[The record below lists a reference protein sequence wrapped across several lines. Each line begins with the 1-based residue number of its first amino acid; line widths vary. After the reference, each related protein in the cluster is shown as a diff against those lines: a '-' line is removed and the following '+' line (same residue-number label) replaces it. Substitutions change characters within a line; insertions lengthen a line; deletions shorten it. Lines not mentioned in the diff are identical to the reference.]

1 MENAHFSSTDI
12 DHILAETFIEHVDYQ
27 HEVGSTNDR
36 ALQLA
41 KEPAAAARMLVL
53 TDKQTVGRGR
63 GANSWWAADGAL
75 TFSVLLKADAISLPP
90 SRWPQLALATGLAVA
105 DALEE
110 SLGRNAAVAL
120 KWPNDVYLRDRKVC
134 GILVET
140 ADGQSARL
148 VIGVGINVN
157 NRADT
162 APSELRD
169 KVIAL
174 CEVAE
179 RVVPLAEVLNR
190 VLQRLAS
197 RLSWIAACENEL
209 QDEWRSR
216 CLLTGRKVQIGSGPR
231 RLVGTCLGIDV
242 DGALLLETDGGR
254 ERCLSGVVTKWD

>member
-1 MENAHFSSTDI
+1 MENAHFSSADI
-12 DHILAETFIEHVDYQ
+12 DRILAETFIEHVDYRY
-27 HEVGSTNDR
+27 EIGSTNDR

-41 KEPAAAARMLVL
+41 KEPTAAARLLVL
-53 TDKQTVGRGR
+53 ADKQTVGRGR

-75 TFSVLLKADAISLPP
+75 TFSVLLKAEAISLPP

-105 DALEE
+105 DALED

-120 KWPNDVYLRDRKVC
+120 KWPNDVYLRNRKIC

-157 NRADT
+157 NRAST

-169 KVIAL
+169 KAIAL
-174 CEVAE
+174 CEVAQ
-179 RVVPLAEVLNR
+179 RDLPLADVLCR

-197 RLSWIAACENEL
+197 RLSWIASCENQL
-209 QDEWRSR
+209 QNEWRSR
-216 CLLTGRKVQIGSGPR
+216 CLLTGRQVEIETGPR
-231 RLVGTCLGIDV
+231 RVVGNCLGIDAA
-242 DGALLLETDGGR
+242 GALLIETDNGR
-254 ERCLSGVVTKWD
+254 ETCLSGVVTKWH